1 MADTFVKIATVTVGA
16 GGAATI
22 DFTSIPSTYTDLCV
36 KISTRDTSSAG
47 SPNVKLTFNGS
58 TSGYSNKR
66 LLGYNGTN
74 VASFSD
80 TSIAYGIA
88 TLDNTSSHTSN
99 TFTNSEIYV
108 PNYTSSNNKSF
119 SLDTVVE
126 NNSTTVNALG
136 LYAQIWANSAVIS
149 SISMTPDGG
158 FNFVQYS
165 TATLYGI
172 SNS

>member
-16 GGAATI
+16 GGASSI

-126 NNSTTVNALG
+126 NNSATVNALG